1 MFAKCAATLGC
12 LNTMLTI
19 QSENGKHKGF
29 TGKWMLKAFLL
40 AFPWQV
46 NVYKAM
52 HHWAIQLEKKYGL

>member
-1 MFAKCAATLGC
+1 
-12 LNTMLTI
+12 MLTI